1 MKNGTIGL
9 FTHVSGEIR
18 SFDLRMLKTVELSLD
33 NLL

>member
-1 MKNGTIGL
+1 MVLLDFSRMYRAKN
-9 FTHVSGEIR
+9 R